1 MKKTA
6 RALRI
11 ERRSRR
17 HKPQA
22 ALSLTS
28 LMDIFTILV
37 FFLLVNSDNPAKLPP
52 TDTIQLPT
60 SLAEKMPQQ
69 TLVVMIT
76 KTDILVQDMKVAS
89 VADALGTESAVIPA
103 LAEELKYRAAKVAPV
118 INAEGIPEREVTI
131 LGDKNTSYKAL
142 RKVMATLSANDY
154 SNISFGVIKGGGEK
168 RRPRPC

>member
-37 FFLLVNSDNPAKLPP
+37 FFLLVNSENPAKLPP

-60 SLAEKMPQQ
+60 SLAEKMPEQN
-69 TLVVMIT
+69 LVVMIT
-76 KTDILVQDMKVAS
+76 KTDVLVQDMKVAS
-89 VADALGTESAVIPA
+89 VADVLATEAAVVPA
-103 LAEELKYRAAKVAPV
+103 LADELKYRSAKVAPV
-118 INAEGIPEREVTI
+118 LNAEGIPEREVTI
-131 LGDKNTSYKAL
+131 LGDKDISYKAL

-154 SNISFGVIKGGGEK
+154 SKISFGVIKGGNGK
-168 RRPRPC
+168 

>member
-1 MKKTA
+1 MMKQTA

-11 ERRSRR
+11 ERRSKR

-22 ALSLTS
+22 SLSLTS

-37 FFLLVNSDNPAKLPP
+37 FFLLVNSENPAKLPP

-60 SLAEKMPQQ
+60 SLAEKMPEQN
-69 TLVVMIT
+69 LVVMVT
-76 KTDILVQDMKVAS
+76 KTDVLVQDMKVAS
-89 VADALGTESAVIPA
+89 VAEVLATEAAVIPS
-103 LAEELKYRAAKVAPV
+103 LAEELRYRASKVAPV

-131 LGDKNTSYKAL
+131 LGDKDISYKAL

-154 SNISFGVIKGGGEK
+154 SKISFGVIKGGNGK
-168 RRPRPC
+168 

>member
-22 ALSLTS
+22 SLSLTS

-37 FFLLVNSDNPAKLPP
+37 FFLLVNSENPAKLPP

-60 SLAEKMPQQ
+60 SLAEKMPEQN
-69 TLVVMIT
+69 LVVMIT
-76 KTDILVQDMKVAS
+76 KTDVLVQDMKVAS
-89 VADALGTESAVIPA
+89 VAEVLATEANVVPS
-103 LAEELKYRAAKVAPV
+103 LADELKYRSAKVAPV
-118 INAEGIPEREVTI
+118 LNADGIPEREVTI
-131 LGDKNTSYKAL
+131 LGDKDISYKAL

-154 SNISFGVIKGGGEK
+154 SKISFGVIKGGNGK
-168 RRPRPC
+168 